1 MENVQE
7 STCLNGKNSADT
19 VAMYEKTP
27 FYWSFAL
34 TVEELV
40 SIWKK
45 KNIYIYIYSEVKAQ
59 FLASTPI
66 PAALPRLMIR

>member
-34 TVEELV
+34 TVGELV
-40 SIWKK
+40 SIWK

-66 PAALPRLMIR
+66 PAALPQLMIG